1 MDEHIFEVYLINKA
15 RHTEQNPV
23 AEWVQLPTDAEK
35 MKEVFARIGVDGC
48 SLQFFLSFTAGE

>member
-35 MKEVFARIGVDGC
+35 MKEVFARIGV
-48 SLQFFLSFTAGE
+48 